1 MSQISSS
8 IAETERI
15 ARADAPADA
24 PAATPADAKNVRRAA
39 LAGLIGTML
48 ENYDFVIYGTASALI
63 FSKLFFPTI
72 SPAAGII
79 AAFGAYAIG
88 FLARPLGGLFFSH
101 YGEKFGRKWVLVT
114 TLFLMGGA
122 TFAIGC
128 LPTYETAGIWAP
140 LLLVLCRFFQGFGAG
155 AEQSGGA
162 TLLTETAPLGQR
174 GRLSSLIMVGAAFG
188 TALGAIAWIGVQQL
202 PNEALLSWGWRAI
215 FWSSILVTIAA
226 FVIRLKLAESPVFT
240 ELKKKVDVRNQAPLR
255 VVAKHGKKNVI
266 KVILM
271 NWGVSTQSYTYQVF
285 MISYLI
291 NVVGVDTHFVPPVQL
306 AAAIAASFAAFLTGS
321 LSDRFGRRRM
331 TLVLT
336 GILVV
341 TPFLVFPGLN
351 TGSPVLITAIIV
363 FGYMVAAQ
371 GVTGV
376 HMSFFPEIF
385 GSRYRYAGVTLGREF
400 SSIIGGGIAPLLCA
414 SLLAWYGNS
423 WVPVAIYM
431 AVTMLVSFLAT
442 YSLPETLD
450 RDLNTPT
457 DAEWGEA
464 RPSRA

>member
-1 MSQISSS
+1 MTEISSS
-8 IAETERI
+8 IAQPGSHAQDT
-15 ARADAPADA
+15 ATKDTAPADA
-24 PAATPADAKNVRRAA
+24 ANVRRAA

-48 ENYDFVIYGTASALI
+48 ENFDFVIYGTASALI

-79 AAFGAYAIG
+79 ASFGAYAIG
-88 FLARPLGGLFFSH
+88 FLARPLGGLFFAH
-101 YGEKFGRKWVLVT
+101 YGEKYGRKWVLVT

-140 LLLVLCRFFQGFGAG
+140 LLLVLCRFLQGFGAG

-188 TALGAIAWIGVQQL
+188 TALGAIAWIGAQQL
-202 PNEALLSWGWRAI
+202 PNEMLMSWGWRAI

-226 FVIRLKLAESPVFT
+226 FVIRLKLAESPIFI
-240 ELKKKVDVRNQAPLR
+240 ELKKKVDVKNQAPLK
-255 VVAKHGKKNVI
+255 VVAKHGKKNVV

-271 NWGVSTQSYTYQVF
+271 NWGVSTQSYIYQVF
-285 MISYLI
+285 MITYLVS
-291 NVVGVDTHFVPPVQL
+291 VVGVDTHFIPPVQL
-306 AAAIAASFAAFLTGS
+306 AAAIAASFAAFLTGM
-321 LSDRFGRRRM
+321 LSDHFGRRRM

-336 GILVV
+336 GLLTV

-400 SSIIGGGIAPLLCA
+400 SSIIGGGIAPLLSA
-414 SLLAWYGNS
+414 ALLAWYANS

-431 AVTMLVSFLAT
+431 ALTMLVSFLVT
-442 YSLPETLD
+442 YSLPETLN
-450 RDLNTPT
+450 RDLSTPT

-464 RPSRA
+464 RPSESRA